1 MHDSQLSQ
9 FTLQTLH
16 AAPSRRQARG
26 FTIIEVMVVV
36 AILGVLA
43 ALAAPSFGPLIERWR
58 VRDAAESLQSTLFYA
73 RSEAIKR
80 GGNVTLLRTPN
91 GNGCTNATATTQWGC
106 GWIVFVDTNNNG
118 VLDTGQTP
126 PEDTLKTLPAP
137 TRVEINIANS
147 NGYITL
153 DRWGQLDS
161 ASNKF
166 FDFRLMPQGTATDNT
181 GATAICVGLGGHVK
195 RLTKGDEACPS

>member
-9 FTLQTLH
+9 SALQTLH
-16 AAPSRRQARG
+16 AAPSRRQVQG

-80 GGNVTLLRTPN
+80 GGNVTLLKTAS
-91 GNGCTNATATTQWGC
+91 GNGCANADAATQWGC
-106 GWIVFVDTNNNG
+106 GWTVFVDTNNNG
-118 VLDTGQTP
+118 VQDTGQTP

-147 NGYITL
+147 NGYITI
-153 DRWGQLDS
+153 DRWGQLES
-161 ASNKF
+161 ANSKS
-166 FDFRLMPQGTATDNT
+166 FDFRLMPQGTATSNI
-181 GATAICVGLGGHVK
+181 GATALCVALGGNIK
-195 RLTKGDEACPS
+195 RLAKGDDTCP